1 MIITSFLSLMYR
13 TPFEIESSQLFQVGP
28 VQFTIKYFTDTI
40 CDFEQTWLWW
50 FPHDW
55 FFFSRKK
62 VMMYLIDHNII
73 RLFSLLLFCPCSS
86 LEVYFWPW
94 WKLALSIF
102 KQTQKDNEWQK
113 QVVLLLHDG
122 TDDMFFSKATIHNPL
137 FYIQSLSRLSILFC
151 CCVTW
156 ASSSALTFNNKL
168 FFKFFFF
175 NQDETLVFSDCALLR
190 IWLKFKVALTLY
202 DTAWWEK
209 LRKFPDFHYHFS
221 FLYVFEGFILCC
233 CFCLSFKSL
242 RHAWN
247 KSRKKFSFRSTFFQ
261 NWVVL

>member
-1 MIITSFLSLMYR
+1 MTTTSFGCFR
-13 TPFEIESSQLFQVGP
+13 
-28 VQFTIKYFTDTI
+28 
-40 CDFEQTWLWW
+40 C
-50 FPHDW
+50 
-55 FFFSRKK
+55 
-62 VMMYLIDHNII
+62 
-73 RLFSLLLFCPCSS
+73 CCS
-86 LEVYFWPW
+86 
-94 WKLALSIF
+94 AL
-102 KQTQKDNEWQK
+102 
-113 QVVLLLHDG
+113 VLLWKCTFDLG
-122 TDDMFFSKATIHNPL
+122 ENWP
-137 FYIQSLSRLSILFC
+137 
-151 CCVTW
+151 W
-156 ASSSALTFNNKL
+156 ASSSKHKRIMNDRSRL
-168 FFKFFFF
+168 FFFFMMAQMICFFLRLLFTIHYSTYNPSRASQFSSVAVSLEHLLLLWPSIKNFFLSFFF

>member
-1 MIITSFLSLMYR
+1 MRENQVNSSKLVLCNSPSNISPIQFVISSKHDYDGFL
-13 TPFEIESSQLFQVGP
+13 T
-28 VQFTIKYFTDTI
+28 TD
-40 CDFEQTWLWW
+40 
-50 FPHDW
+50 
-55 FFFSRKK
+55 FFSRKK

-156 ASSSALTFNNKL
+156 ASSSALTFNKKL
-168 FFKFFFF
+168 FLSFF

>member
-1 MIITSFLSLMYR
+1 MIITSFLSLMYEHHLR
-13 TPFEIESSQLFQVGP
+13 ENQVNSSKLVLCNSP
-28 VQFTIKYFTDTI
+28 SNISPIQFVISSKHDYDGFLTTD
-40 CDFEQTWLWW
+40 
-50 FPHDW
+50 
-55 FFFSRKK
+55 FFSRKK

-168 FFKFFFF
+168 FLKFFF

-202 DTAWWEK
+202 DTTWWEK

-247 KSRKKFSFRSTFFQ
+247 KSRKKFSFRSAFFQ